1 MSEYHTTD
9 DEEKAKAQ
17 IIKEEQYVHN
27 ISVIRGSILRGA
39 SMRLDDFNAQLTNA
53 RNSSRKLKEGDKRD
67 DPANMS

>member
-27 ISVIRGSILRGA
+27 ISVIRGSILRGGTL
-39 SMRLDDFNAQLTNA
+39 RLDEFNAQLTNA

-67 DPANMS
+67 DSANMS